1 MPREAGDGRGRRG
14 RGLEGPARHRWL
26 RTHRD
31 GSPHSR
37 PPPPVFTTLTEPAGP
52 RGLGKTNLTL
62 PPDLHRCERGRERS
76 SAPAGNP
83 GRTSQEARAP
93 GWLRVRAWLS
103 FGFVCV
109 SKACK
114 TQEGVLIRVQPVP
127 PPPSPSSCLWA
138 PGSRTRTALRL
149 SDSAI
154 RRWPVPWGARSAF
167 PALGLGSQSRPANAF
182 TLHQRRGG
190 QRPTTFA
197 HGPGFVLNLTLGQD

>member
-14 RGLEGPARHRWL
+14 RGREGPARHRWL

-31 GSPHSR
+31 GSPHSCL
-37 PPPPVFTTLTEPAGP
+37 PPPVFTTLTEPAGP
-52 RGLGKTNLTL
+52 RGLGENKSHLASR
-62 PPDLHRCERGRERS
+62 PAQVRERS

-103 FGFVCV
+103 FGFLCV

-154 RRWPVPWGARSAF
+154 RRWPAPWGARSAF

-182 TLHQRRGG
+182 TLHQRRRGG
-190 QRPTTFA
+190 GVQRPTTFA